1 MLSLCD
7 RVKRGIWNL
16 LVKSLLSLATL
27 IVTEPNKRRLDIH
40 IIQLES
46 YAGQIIK
53 GYGDERGREYIE
65 QNTVDLNAVVLRL
78 STV

>member
-7 RVKRGIWNL
+7 RVKRDIWNL
-16 LVKSLLSLATL
+16 LAKSLLSLATL

-53 GYGDERGREYIE
+53 GYGDERDREYIE